1 MSVKKAFFKVLYLG
15 VLCSCGGLMAEQ
27 DPKELM
33 LSGITI
39 YTDKNST
46 RAKKYFEKACGLN
59 DADGC
64 IILREIYSKAITR
77 ENARESI
84 EKTLEHTATAK
95 ACKLNDAKGCSK
107 TGEAYFFG
115 EGVTQNFKKAFQYY
129 SKACELNEALTCTL
143 VGEFYRDGEGV
154 TKDLKKAFEYSAKA
168 CELNDAKGCYA
179 LAAFYNEGKG
189 VAKDEK
195 QTTENL
201 EKSCKLGLKEA
212 CDILK
217 EQKQ

>member
-1 MSVKKAFFKVLYLG
+1 MGG
-15 VLCSCGGLMAEQ
+15 VVFSGGLMAEQ
-27 DPKELM
+27 DSKELI

-84 EKTLEHTATAK
+84 EEALGHTATAK
-95 ACKLNDAKGCSK
+95 ACKLNDVEKYKKLAEFYFKANDLKK
-107 TGEAYFFG
+107 TLE
-115 EGVTQNFKKAFQYY
+115 YY
-129 SKACELNEALTCTL
+129 SKSC
-143 VGEFYRDGEGV
+143 
-154 TKDLKKAFEYSAKA
+154 K
-168 CELNDAKGCYA
+168 LNDVKGCYA
-179 LAAFYNEGKG
+179 LAALYNES

-195 QTTENL
+195 QMTENL
-201 EKSCKLGLKEA
+201 KKACGLGLKEA

-217 EQKQ
+217 EQK

>member
-1 MSVKKAFFKVLYLG
+1 
-15 VLCSCGGLMAEQ
+15 MAEQ
-27 DPKELM
+27 DSKELI
-33 LSGITI
+33 LSGINI

-84 EKTLEHTATAK
+84 EEALGHTATAK
-95 ACKLNDAKGCSK
+95 ACKLNDAEKCKKLAEFYFKANDLKK
-107 TGEAYFFG
+107 TLE
-115 EGVTQNFKKAFQYY
+115 YY
-129 SKACELNEALTCTL
+129 SKSC
-143 VGEFYRDGEGV
+143 
-154 TKDLKKAFEYSAKA
+154 K
-168 CELNDAKGCYA
+168 LNDAKGCYA
-179 LAAFYNEGKG
+179 LAVLYNEG

-195 QTTENL
+195 QMTENL
-201 EKSCKLGLKEA
+201 KKACGLGLKEA

-217 EQKQ
+217 EQK

>member
-1 MSVKKAFFKVLYLG
+1 
-15 VLCSCGGLMAEQ
+15 MAEQ
-27 DPKELM
+27 DSKELI

-84 EKTLEHTATAK
+84 KKALEHTATAK
-95 ACKLNDAKGCSK
+95 ACKLNDAEKCKKLAEFYFKANDLKK
-107 TGEAYFFG
+107 TLE
-115 EGVTQNFKKAFQYY
+115 YY
-129 SKACELNEALTCTL
+129 SKSC
-143 VGEFYRDGEGV
+143 
-154 TKDLKKAFEYSAKA
+154 K
-168 CELNDAKGCYA
+168 LNDAKGCYA
-179 LAAFYNEGKG
+179 LVALYNEG

-195 QTTENL
+195 QMTESL
-201 EKSCKLGLKEA
+201 KKACGLGLKEA

-217 EQKQ
+217 EQK

>member
-1 MSVKKAFFKVLYLG
+1 
-15 VLCSCGGLMAEQ
+15 MAER
-27 DPKELM
+27 DSKELI

-84 EKTLEHTATAK
+84 EEALEHTATAK
-95 ACKLNDAKGCSK
+95 AC
-107 TGEAYFFG
+107 
-115 EGVTQNFKKAFQYY
+115 Q
-129 SKACELNEALTCTL
+129 
-143 VGEFYRDGEGV
+143 
-154 TKDLKKAFEYSAKA
+154 
-168 CELNDAKGCYA
+168 LNDAKGCYA
-179 LAAFYNEGKG
+179 LAALYNES

-195 QTTENL
+195 QMTENL
-201 EKSCKLGLKEA
+201 KKACELGLKEA
-212 CDILK
+212 CGILK
-217 EQKQ
+217 EQK

>member
-1 MSVKKAFFKVLYLG
+1 
-15 VLCSCGGLMAEQ
+15 MAEQ
-27 DPKELM
+27 DSKELM
-33 LSGITI
+33 FLGITI

-84 EKTLEHTATAK
+84 EKALGHTATAK
-95 ACKLNDAKGCSK
+95 ACKLNDAEKCKKLAEFYFKANDLKK
-107 TGEAYFFG
+107 TLE
-115 EGVTQNFKKAFQYY
+115 YY
-129 SKACELNEALTCTL
+129 SKSCKLN
-143 VGEFYRDGEGV
+143 
-154 TKDLKKAFEYSAKA
+154 
-168 CELNDAKGCYA
+168 NAKGCYA
-179 LAAFYNEGKG
+179 LVALYNEG

-195 QTTENL
+195 QMTENL
-201 EKSCKLGLKEA
+201 KKACGLGLKEA

-217 EQKQ
+217 EQK

>member
-1 MSVKKAFFKVLYLG
+1 
-15 VLCSCGGLMAEQ
+15 MAEQ
-27 DPKELM
+27 DPKELIF
-33 LSGITI
+33 SGITI
-39 YTDKNST
+39 HTDKIPLEPRN
-46 RAKKYFEKACGLN
+46 
-59 DADGC
+59 
-64 IILREIYSKAITR
+64 ILK
-77 ENARESI
+77 
-84 EKTLEHTATAK
+84 
-95 ACKLNDAKGCSK
+95 
-107 TGEAYFFG
+107 
-115 EGVTQNFKKAFQYY
+115 
-129 SKACELNEALTCTL
+129 
-143 VGEFYRDGEGV
+143 
-154 TKDLKKAFEYSAKA
+154 KA

>member
-1 MSVKKAFFKVLYLG
+1 MSVKKAVFRVLYLW
-15 VLCSCGGLMAEQ
+15 VLCLCGGLMAEQ
-27 DPKELM
+27 DSKELM

-39 YTDKNST
+39 YMDKNFT

-84 EKTLEHTATAK
+84 EKALEHTATAK
-95 ACKLNDAKGCSK
+95 ACQLNDAKGCMLS
-107 TGEAYFFG
+107 AAFYD
-115 EGVTQNFKKAFQYY
+115 GVIKGFKKDKKAFEYY
-129 SKACELNEALTCTL
+129 SKACQ
-143 VGEFYRDGEGV
+143 
-154 TKDLKKAFEYSAKA
+154 
-168 CELNDAKGCYA
+168 LNDAKGCYA
-179 LAAFYNEGKG
+179 LAALYNEAKG

-195 QTTENL
+195 QMTENL
-201 EKSCKLGLKEA
+201 KKACKLGLKEA

-217 EQKQ
+217 EQK